1 MSVPTYKPG
10 DLIPRS
16 GEAQCTLAPDSTER
30 VTAGM
35 TFQLCDKSD
44 DHYPETCLWEYVEN

>member
-1 MSVPTYKPG
+1 MPTYKPG

-16 GEAQCTLAPDSTER
+16 GEAECTKAPETKEK

-35 TFQLCDKSD
+35 TFQLCDKYD
-44 DHYPETCLWEYVEN
+44 DHYPETCIWEYVEA